1 MQLAALSVLALITA
15 AGKCW
20 LQWPVKQGSS
30 RGESARRCVWRGAL
44 NSLGSGTY
52 AGVSRAHA
60 GRALGRAACLLPP
73 LVCSL
78 FPDRLY
84 CPLHTTHFSIGLWV
98 SPTVNSLSFKGL
110 VPGSACPHLD
120 SFPLSTY
127 HHSKVSRESLSLGC
141 DCLRV

>member
-1 MQLAALSVLALITA
+1 MQLAALSVLALITP

-30 RGESARRCVWRGAL
+30 CGESARRCQGGL
-44 NSLGSGTY
+44 NRLGSGTY
-52 AGVSRAHA
+52 AGVSRAPA
-60 GRALGRAACLLPP
+60 GRALEMAASLLLP
-73 LVCSL
+73 LVRSL
-78 FPDRLY
+78 FPDRLH

-98 SPTVNSLSFKGL
+98 SLTVNSLSFKGL

-127 HHSKVSRESLSLGC
+127 HRTKL
-141 DCLRV
+141 